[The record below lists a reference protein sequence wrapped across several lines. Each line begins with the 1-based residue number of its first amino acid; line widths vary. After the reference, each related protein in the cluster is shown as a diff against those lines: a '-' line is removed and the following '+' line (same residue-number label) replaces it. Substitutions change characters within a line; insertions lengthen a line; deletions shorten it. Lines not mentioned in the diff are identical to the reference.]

1 MSLDNPT
8 KKQSRIRGLP
18 FSVDIKGRKRRAADS
33 QRISDYAAETDER
46 LVEALEARDE
56 RAIEALYDRYG
67 DYVYSVCIRMVG
79 DVQLA
84 EDLSQEVFLR
94 LWRRPDL
101 YDTSRGRFITWLL
114 SVARNRAIDERRS
127 RGRRF
132 RHESPPSEST
142 EEVLESA
149 PTSETR
155 DVAIVSE
162 ERVVVQ
168 RALAKLPPEQRLAI
182 ELAYFGG
189 YTQQEI
195 AQGLRQPLGTVK
207 TRIRLGLQK
216 LRQLLIEQQGEADDQ
231 FVELRRHL

>member
-1 MSLDNPT
+1 MSFENPARNPL
-8 KKQSRIRGLP
+8 RIRSSSL
-18 FSVDIKGRKRRAADS
+18 SVDINGSRQSIPALP
-33 QRISDYAAETDER
+33 RITDYAIATDDR
-46 LVEALEARDE
+46 LVAGLEERDE
-56 RAIEALYDRYG
+56 RSLEALYDRYG
-67 DYVYSVCIRMVG
+67 DYVYSVCLRMVG

-101 YDTSRGRFITWLL
+101 YDESRGRFLTWLL

-132 RHESPPSEST
+132 RHESPPSPT
-142 EEVLESA
+142 AEEMLESA
-149 PTSETR
+149 PTSEER
-155 DVAIVSE
+155 DIAVVSE
-162 ERVVVQ
+162 ERIVIQ
-168 RALAKLPPEQRLAI
+168 KALATLPPEQRLAI
-182 ELAYFGG
+182 QLAYFGG

-216 LRQLLIEQQGEADDQ
+216 LRQLLLEQQGTLKGE
-231 FVELRRHL
+231 

>member
-1 MSLDNPT
+1 MPFSNPA
-8 KKQSRIRGLP
+8 KPQPGIRVLPFDVNIRG
-18 FSVDIKGRKRRAADS
+18 RRSRGPEDD
-33 QRISDYAAETDER
+33 RITDYAAAADER
-46 LVEALEARDE
+46 LVDALSVRDE
-56 RAIEALYDRYG
+56 RALETLYDRYG
-67 DYVYSVCIRMVG
+67 DYVYSVCLRMVG
-79 DVQLA
+79 DVQVA

-101 YDTSRGRFITWLL
+101 YDVSRGRFITWLL

-132 RHESPPSEST
+132 RHESPPSEGS
-142 EEVLESA
+142 EELIEAVPAAES
-149 PTSETR
+149 R

-168 RALAKLPPEQRLAI
+168 KALAALPPEQRLAVQ
-182 ELAYFGG
+182 LAYYGG

-195 AQGLRQPLGTVK
+195 AEGLRQPLGTVK

-216 LRQLLIEQQGEADDQ
+216 LRLLLIEQQGEAGDHFDK
-231 FVELRRHL
+231 L

>member
-1 MSLDNPT
+1 MPLNNPARS
-8 KKQSRIRGLP
+8 QARIRVLP
-18 FSVDIKGRKRRAADS
+18 FDVNIRGRRRRGPDS
-33 QRISDYAAETDER
+33 DRITDYAAATDER
-46 LVEALEARDE
+46 LVEALEVRDE
-56 RAIEALYDRYG
+56 RALETLYDRYG
-67 DYVYSVCIRMVG
+67 DYVYSVCLRMVG
-79 DVQLA
+79 DVQLS

-101 YDTSRGRFITWLL
+101 YDTSRGKFVTWLL

-132 RHESPPSEST
+132 RHETPPSESN
-142 EEVLESA
+142 EETLEA
-149 PTSETR
+149 VPASESR

-168 RALAKLPPEQRLAI
+168 KALAHLPPEQKLAI
-182 ELAYFGG
+182 QLAYFGG

-195 AQGLRQPLGTVK
+195 AEGLRQPLGTVK

-216 LRQLLIEQQGEADDQ
+216 LRQLLIEQQGEAGDHNL
-231 FVELRRHL
+231 EL